1 MKAFKDYTIEDFTE
15 RVKMPETDLVGKRVV
30 VTSFKV
36 KSSTCSMVNSKYN
49 VRNLKDVKWENS

>member
-15 RVKMPETDLVGKRVV
+15 RVKMPETNLVGKRVV

-36 KSSTCSMVNSKYN
+36 KSSTCPMAKSEYN